1 MSELF
6 DSSNRFLY
14 NTELEQIIERAVE
27 KAVSCALSAL
37 TNLDNGT
44 GHTHDSSLCAKP
56 TLTVD
61 EAAKYIG
68 VSRPKMYEMTRAQ
81 GFPAIHVGRR
91 ILINRQ
97 SLLRWLE
104 EGDSYGKKT
113 R

>member
-14 NTELEQIIERAVE
+14 NAELEQIIARAVE
-27 KAVSCALSAL
+27 KAVSHALSAL
-37 TNLDNGT
+37 MNLDSGIC
-44 GHTHDSSLCAKP
+44 HTHDSSLCAKP

-68 VSRPKMYEMTRAQ
+68 VSRPKMYEMTRAP
-81 GFPAIHVGRR
+81 GFPAIHIGRR

-104 EGDSYGKKT
+104 GGDNNGKKT

>member
-1 MSELF
+1 MSEVF
-6 DSSNRFLY
+6 DTSNRILY
-14 NTELEQIIERAVE
+14 NLELEQIIERAVE
-27 KAVSCALSAL
+27 KGVRCALSAL

-44 GHTHDSSLCAKP
+44 SHTHDSSLCEKP

-104 EGDSYGKKT
+104 EGDNYGKKT